1 MCINYNWLQKIY
13 YIISIYKSY
22 LICWRQTGK
31 SILIF
36 KESIKISCYIL
47 AIWIVCSDY
56 HPDHHENCRLNVKN
70 CQKLEKK
77 MCNCQKFSFYSK
89 TIAIGS
95 FFFKWTFLAIFLKKK
110 WTFLA
115 FFFLQEGQVPACL
128 RNNQRQMSLVK
139 KVPPSYFKKKQLL
152 FPCRIFFHGLLT
164 FICTKLSFFSG
175 SLRLLFYSKSRK
187 KKLI

>member
-56 HPDHHENCRLNVKN
+56 HPDHHENCHLNVKN
-70 CQKLEKK
+70 CQKLDIFLNK
-77 MCNCQKFSFYSK
+77 
-89 TIAIGS
+89 
-95 FFFKWTFLAIFLKKK
+95 FLAIF
-110 WTFLA
+110 WHSNGNFP
-115 FFFLQEGQVPACL
+115 EGQLSSMKWRRIHFGTVSLLCMTSMYKIRRRYKLA
-128 RNNQRQMSLVK
+128 RQW
-139 KVPPSYFKKKQLL
+139 
-152 FPCRIFFHGLLT
+152 
-164 FICTKLSFFSG
+164 
-175 SLRLLFYSKSRK
+175 
-187 KKLI
+187 